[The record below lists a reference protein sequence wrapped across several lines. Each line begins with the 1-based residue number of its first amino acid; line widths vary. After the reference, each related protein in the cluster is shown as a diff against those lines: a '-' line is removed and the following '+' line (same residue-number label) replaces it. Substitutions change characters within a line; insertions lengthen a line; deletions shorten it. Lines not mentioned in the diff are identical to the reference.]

1 MNNYATAITFASL
14 ISDIPSYYTRNVI
27 SKMLTILP
35 EDRMTSSEV
44 VHQLVAIKDRVKQN
58 LNVLQN

>member
-14 ISDIPSYYTRNVI
+14 ISDIPSYYTRDIIN
-27 SKMLTILP
+27 KMLTILP

-58 LNVLQN
+58 